1 MSEQAL
7 IASPPT
13 PRLYKKKEW
22 LAFFLFWSWN
32 LIFLAF
38 MGFGFAPVLL
48 PETIKAVR
56 TGLIPVDYVVYV
68 LVLALIPLGAVAL
81 GLTRLRREPAR
92 LLAMGYTV
100 EGPLML
106 LLAVRLFLIRQAT
119 PAVSVLLLGLW
130 QIIKPHK
137 T

>member
-7 IASPPT
+7 NTSPSAS
-13 PRLYKKKEW
+13 RLYRNKEW

-56 TGLIPVDYVVYV
+56 TGLIP
-68 LVLALIPLGAVAL
+68 
-81 GLTRLRREPAR
+81 LTTFF
-92 LLAMGYTV
+92 M
-100 EGPLML
+100 
-106 LLAVRLFLIRQAT
+106 
-119 PAVSVLLLGLW
+119 
-130 QIIKPHK
+130 
-137 T
+137 